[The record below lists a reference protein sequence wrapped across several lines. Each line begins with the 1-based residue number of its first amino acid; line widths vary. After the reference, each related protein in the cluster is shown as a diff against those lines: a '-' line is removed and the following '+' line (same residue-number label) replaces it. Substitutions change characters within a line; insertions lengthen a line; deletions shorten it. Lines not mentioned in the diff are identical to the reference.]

1 MNIQT
6 RRLIHLL
13 VLVVGLL
20 LLVGGIVMHT
30 HGATV
35 IGLIVAAVNM
45 THLLNSNDQPIVRN

>member
-20 LLVGGIVMHT
+20 LLVGGIVTHT
-30 HGATV
+30 TGATV
-35 IGLIVAAVNM
+35 IGLIVAAVNV
-45 THLLNSNDQPIVRN
+45 THLLNSDNQTIVHN